1 MDNNN
6 DLNES
11 TIPTNESTWEG
22 LQNVKEA
29 IEANKLYQHE
39 HTRRDMEAAIQK
51 FDLEGKLQRSN
62 DLVQDWMLEAD
73 TIDELLHRLETT
85 PGDQKAITID
95 VLSRLIEYNSGK
107 NEGKNQAS
115 IRTNQGKAD
124 HLLSKVSEDDTEGIV
139 ADLNAKLMSAKE
151 DIETGKVC
159 MTKLKHNRIELTGHH
174 NENVKEYSAAV
185 AKYKA
190 LGPKFQAEVETMNEE
205 NQLHIIEVN
214 SETKNLESEIHD
226 PLHLQMHTIRNINRY
241 FLHLSTA
248 C

>member
-1 MDNNN
+1 MDNMDNNN

-11 TIPTNESTWEG
+11 TIPTKESTWEG

-124 HLLSKVSEDDTEGIV
+124 HLLSKVSEY
-139 ADLNAKLMSAKE
+139 
-151 DIETGKVC
+151 
-159 MTKLKHNRIELTGHH
+159 LT
-174 NENVKEYSAAV
+174 
-185 AKYKA
+185 
-190 LGPKFQAEVETMNEE
+190 T
-205 NQLHIIEVN
+205 QL
-214 SETKNLESEIHD
+214 
-226 PLHLQMHTIRNINRY
+226 
-241 FLHLSTA
+241 
-248 C
+248 